1 MQASEGFS
9 DACCFVR
16 PAAADDEVSEGMRVL
31 RLHKPYDLQFHDE
44 PIPDLA
50 PDEVLIRVGSVGI
63 CASDVHY
70 YREGR
75 IGDQVVQK
83 PIVLGHEFSGV
94 VAAVGSGVK
103 TLQEGARVAVEPSR
117 PCKQCDVCR
126 EGLTNICPNVQ
137 FFGTPPIDGS
147 LREYLAWPAE
157 LCIQVSHT
165 VSLDEAAMIEP
176 LAVGL
181 YAVDLAEM
189 AGGETVAVLGVGAI
203 GLSVLQAARV
213 AGAAKIIV
221 SEPIKERR
229 ELALNLGADVVID
242 PSTGDSTSQILEMT
256 GRGVEIAFECA
267 GMPDAVAQT
276 AEIVRP
282 KGRVVVVGIPEEDV
296 YSFRASPCRRKELE
310 IQMVRRSKNTAE
322 RGVEMVERGLVDV
335 KSYVTH
341 RFPFEKAGEAIELAW
356 RKSDGVLRAVVNVSE
371 D

>member
-1 MQASEGFS
+1 MK
-9 DACCFVR
+9 
-16 PAAADDEVSEGMRVL
+16 VL

-44 PIPDLA
+44 PVPDFG
-50 PDEVLIRVGSVGI
+50 PDEVLIKVGSVGI

-75 IGDQVVQK
+75 IGDQVVEK

-94 VAAVGSGVK
+94 VAAVGNGVS

-117 PCKQCDVCR
+117 PCRKCELCR

-137 FFGTPPIDGS
+137 FFGTPPVDGA

-189 AGGETVAVLGVGAI
+189 AGGETVAVLGAGAI
-203 GLSVLQAARV
+203 GLSVLQAARIV
-213 AGAAKIIV
+213 GAARIIV
-221 SEPIKERR
+221 SDPIKERR
-229 ELALNLGADVVID
+229 DLALKLGADIAVD
-242 PSTGDSTSQILEMT
+242 PTRADSTAEIVSQT
-256 GRGVEIAFECA
+256 GMGVEVAFECA

-282 KGRVVVVGIPEEDV
+282 KGRVVIVGIPEEDA
-296 YSFRASPCRRKELE
+296 YTFRASACRRKELS
-310 IQMVRRSKNTAE
+310 IQMVRRSRNTAE
-322 RGVEMVERGLVDV
+322 RGVEMLERGLVDV
-335 KSYVTH
+335 RSYVTH
-341 RFPFEKAGEAIELAW
+341 HFPLERAGEAIELAW
-356 RKSDGVLRAVVNVSE
+356 KKSDGVVRAVVRVSE
-371 D
+371 E

>member
-1 MQASEGFS
+1 MK
-9 DACCFVR
+9 
-16 PAAADDEVSEGMRVL
+16 VL
-31 RLHKPYDLQFHDE
+31 RLHKPYDLRFHEE
-44 PIPDLA
+44 PVPDVG
-50 PDEVLIRVGSVGI
+50 PDEVLIKVGSVGI

-75 IGDQVVQK
+75 IGDQVVEK

-94 VAAVGSGVK
+94 VAAVGSNVT

-117 PCKQCDVCR
+117 PCKKCEMCA

-189 AGGETVAVLGVGAI
+189 AGGETVAVLGAGAI

-213 AGAAKIIV
+213 VGVSKIIV
-221 SEPIKERR
+221 SEPIRERR
-229 ELALNLGADVVID
+229 ELALRLGADIVVD
-242 PSTGDSTSQILEMT
+242 PGRGNSTSEIVGHAGL
-256 GRGVEIAFECA
+256 GVDVAFECA

-282 KGRVVVVGIPEEDV
+282 KGRIVIVGIPEEDA
-296 YSFRASPCRRKELE
+296 YCFRASPCRRKELN
-310 IQMVRRSKNTAE
+310 IQMVRRSKNTGE
-322 RGVEMVERGLVDV
+322 RGVEMLERGLVDV

-341 RFPFEKAGEAIELAW
+341 RFTLEQAAEAIELAW
-356 RKSDGVLRAVVNVSE
+356 KKTDGVLRAVVQVGAE
-371 D
+371 